1 MRPLSTE
8 DMAKITDLAYKA
20 LQLQLE
26 DGKKKLEDKGSLKI
40 SIDIQ
45 RKPESVSF
53 YNGKIKIYKN
63 IEDE

>member
-26 DGKKKLEDKGSLKI
+26 DGKKILENKGSLKI

-63 IEDE
+63 IDE